1 MQFLTDK
8 LTAFPQHSEDHK
20 IHKPSQTPLSFHRLS
35 RPWKAYP
42 TFPKLSKTFKDHAN
56 PVPKSV
62 FKIQDY
68 FIISSEE
75 LKRLLVFSSAKYK
88 KQSMM
93 TFLKSQWIWERTK
106 NTFWKETMTWHAKHE
121 EHIQHKRLIICSS
134 SSTRHPL
141 HQLIHLKD
149 RMTTIGIVLCSI
161 DYPKTKLGVIT
172 EVTTQPVD
180 HDMSYNCT
188 RPELFFS

>member
-1 MQFLTDK
+1 
-8 LTAFPQHSEDHK
+8 
-20 IHKPSQTPLSFHRLS
+20 
-35 RPWKAYP
+35 
-42 TFPKLSKTFKDHAN
+42 
-56 PVPKSV
+56 
-62 FKIQDY
+62 
-68 FIISSEE
+68 
-75 LKRLLVFSSAKYK
+75 
-88 KQSMM
+88 
-93 TFLKSQWIWERTK
+93 
-106 NTFWKETMTWHAKHE
+106 MTWHAKHE

-149 RMTTIGIVLCSI
+149 RMTTTGMVLCSI

-188 RPELFFS
+188 RPELFFFFKNKTKTSLSLVGNLGHLTWVRNSSHKSSVTYSYQCSQ